1 MTDIMT
7 FNMHNGYAEAVLR
20 GLRKGILSD
29 QNYMTLRNC
38 NSLKDVKGAF
48 AGTDY
53 EEFLKDFSEEDTTTL
68 KSIFKRKLSDEI
80 EYLQLVSGAQL
91 QKFIQIIRHRY
102 MIDNVITIIECN
114 KNGSRDDV
122 TKSRM

>member
-38 NSLKDVKGAF
+38 NSLKDVK
-48 AGTDY
+48 
-53 EEFLKDFSEEDTTTL
+53 
-68 KSIFKRKLSDEI
+68 
-80 EYLQLVSGAQL
+80 
-91 QKFIQIIRHRY
+91 
-102 MIDNVITIIECN
+102 
-114 KNGSRDDV
+114 
-122 TKSRM
+122 